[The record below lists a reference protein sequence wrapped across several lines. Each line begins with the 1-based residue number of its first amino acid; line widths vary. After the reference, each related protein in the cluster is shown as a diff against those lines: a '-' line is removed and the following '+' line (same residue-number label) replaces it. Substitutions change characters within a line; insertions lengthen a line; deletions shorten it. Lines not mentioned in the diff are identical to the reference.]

1 MVTISVIVTVYNSE
15 DSIQQVIKS
24 IKDQTGVGSEFNLE
38 VIVVDDCSTDSSYEI
53 ASSICQENENF
64 KVFNYFIFF
73 I

>member
-38 VIVVDDCSTDSSYEI
+38 VIVVDDCSTDNSYNLLKDLVVNI
-53 ASSICQENENF
+53 
-64 KVFNYFIFF
+64 
-73 I
+73 

>member
-38 VIVVDDCSTDSSYEI
+38 VLVVDDCSTDKTTKLVQSKKFHI
-53 ASSICQENENF
+53 
-64 KVFNYFIFF
+64 IFF
-73 I
+73 CR